1 MPGGPV
7 GRGHGVSA
15 GRLLT
20 ARLRAARA
28 VGRYVQGRDSPA
40 RPMVTGAWNARV
52 FGLALATGTRA
63 RITRSGGGRYRVQA
77 SLPQGLHGDAQLTVL
92 KVLARA
98 GRYGHHYRPDAQA
111 VWAELT

>member
-1 MPGGPV
+1 M
-7 GRGHGVSA
+7 SA
-15 GRLLT
+15 GRLLA

-28 VGRYVQGRDSPA
+28 VGRCVHGPDSPV
-40 RPMVTGAWNARV
+40 RRMVAGAWNARV
-52 FGLALATGTRA
+52 FSLALALATGTRA
-63 RITRSGGGRYRVQA
+63 RITRRGGGRYRVQA